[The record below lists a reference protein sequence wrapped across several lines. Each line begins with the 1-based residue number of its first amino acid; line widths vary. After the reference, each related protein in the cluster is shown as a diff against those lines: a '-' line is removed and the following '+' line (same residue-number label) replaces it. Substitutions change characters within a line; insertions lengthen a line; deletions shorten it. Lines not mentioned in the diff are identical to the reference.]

1 MAKNSPARIGKSRR
15 KINSMSDNDEI
26 NGLHGSMVR
35 QGRQIFR
42 WRGHLPLLFLL
53 PAAFAVYQNFHLER
67 LICEHIEDIWGTF
80 AFMVSMIGI
89 ALRAFTVGYV
99 PKNTSGRN
107 TVDQRADVL
116 NVSGM
121 YSVCRNPLYLA
132 NAIIIFGVLL
142 WAKVW
147 FLGIIVMLAF
157 FVYMERIIMAEE
169 AYLHQKFGDTYD
181 TWRKHTP
188 VLIPK
193 YELWRKPDLD
203 FSWKTVLKRE
213 YPGLLAV
220 STIFIVLHFV
230 FDIWADKETVGQWVS
245 HDYPAVVLYGVIV
258 VFCLTL
264 RFLKR
269 NTSVLK
275 VEGR

>member
-1 MAKNSPARIGKSRR
+1 MI
-15 KINSMSDNDEI
+15 
-26 NGLHGSMVR
+26 R
-35 QGRQIFR
+35 QGHGIFR

-53 PAAFAVYQNFHLER
+53 PAAFALYQNFHLER
-67 LICEHIEDIWGTF
+67 LICEHIEDIWGVL
-80 AFMVSMIGI
+80 AFMISMVGI
-89 ALRAFTVGYV
+89 ALRAYTVGYV

-107 TVDQRADVL
+107 TTDQRADVL

-132 NAIIIFGVLL
+132 NAIIILGVLL

-169 AYLHQKFGDTYD
+169 AYLHQKFGDVYD
-181 TWRKHTP
+181 AWRERTP
-188 VLIPK
+188 VLLPDFR
-193 YELWRKPDLD
+193 LWQKPVLE

-220 STIFIVLHFV
+220 ATIFIVLHFV
-230 FDIWADKETVGQWVS
+230 FDVVADKETVQQWFG
-245 HDYPAVVLYGVIV
+245 HDYPAVILYGIIV
-258 VFCLTL
+258 AFCLTL

-269 NTSVLK
+269 HTSVLK